1 MKRIALVVMAVVAV
15 AVGGPAVAGQDDG
28 ARRVR
33 EILASR
39 RITLD
44 FQNARLGEVIAYLQE
59 FSGLNFHIDAEA
71 GKDRDDDRISLKVKD
86 VSLRTAL
93 KLVLNPRD
101 LGCIYRDGVIVVT
114 TKARLAA
121 RTVTRAYD
129 IRDLQFQLQDF
140 PGPKFELDYKMPG
153 IDPGLLGQHEDPKGG
168 FDPETL
174 IDLIKT
180 TLQPRSWEDSSEVSI
195 SVAGGVLV
203 VSQSRAVHDELA
215 RFLDLL
221 RQYK

>member
-1 MKRIALVVMAVVAV
+1 MKRIALVVMAVVAL
-15 AVGGPAVAGQDDG
+15 GGPALAGQDDG
-28 ARRVR
+28 ARRAR

-39 RITLD
+39 RISLD

-71 GKDRDDDRISLKVKD
+71 GKDRDDDRITLKVKD

-101 LGCIYRDGVIVVT
+101 LGCVYRDGVIVVT

-121 RTVTRAYD
+121 RTVTRVYD
-129 IRDLQFQLQDF
+129 IRDLQFKLQDF
-140 PGPKFELDYKMPG
+140 PGPKFELDYKQS
-153 IDPGLLGQHEDPKGG
+153 GLDTSILNQFEDPKGG
-168 FDPETL
+168 FETETL

-180 TLQPRSWEDSSEVSI
+180 NLQPRSWEDSGEVSI
-195 SVAGGVLV
+195 SMAGGLLV
-203 VSQSRAVHDELA
+203 VSQTRSVHEELG

>member
-1 MKRIALVVMAVVAV
+1 MKRIASVLMVVLV
-15 AVGGPAVAGQDDG
+15 AVGPAAAGQDDG
-28 ARRVR
+28 ARRAR
-33 EILASR
+33 EILATR

-71 GKDRDDDRISLKVKD
+71 LKDRDDDRITIKVKD
-86 VSLRTAL
+86 VSLRTVL

-101 LGCIYRDGVIVVT
+101 LGCVYRDGVIVVT
-114 TKARLAA
+114 TRTRLAA
-121 RTVTRAYD
+121 STVTRVYD
-129 IRDLQFQLQDF
+129 IRDLMFQLQDF
-140 PGPKFELDYKMPG
+140 PGPKFELDYKQS
-153 IDPGLLGQHEDPKGG
+153 GLDTSILNQFEDPKGG
-168 FDPETL
+168 FPADTL
-174 IDLIKT
+174 VDLIKT
-180 TLQPRSWEDSSEVSI
+180 TVQPRSWDESGEVSI
-195 SVAGGVLV
+195 TTLTGLLV

>member
-1 MKRIALVVMAVVAV
+1 MKRIASVLMVVLV
-15 AVGGPAVAGQDDG
+15 AVGPAAAGQDDG
-28 ARRVR
+28 ARRAR
-33 EILASR
+33 EILATR

-71 GKDRDDDRISLKVKD
+71 LKDRDDDRITIKVKD

-101 LGCIYRDGVIVVT
+101 LGCVYRDGVIVVT
-114 TKARLAA
+114 TRTRLAA
-121 RTVTRAYD
+121 STVTRVYD
-129 IRDLQFQLQDF
+129 IRDLMFQLQDF
-140 PGPKFELDYKMPG
+140 PGPKFELDYKQS
-153 IDPGLLGQHEDPKGG
+153 GLDTSILNQFEDPKGG
-168 FDPETL
+168 FPADTL
-174 IDLIKT
+174 VDLIKT
-180 TLQPRSWEDSSEVSI
+180 TVQPRSWDESGEVSI
-195 SVAGGVLV
+195 TTLTGLLV

>member
-1 MKRIALVVMAVVAV
+1 MKHMSLVVMAFVAV
-15 AVGGPAVAGQDDG
+15 VGPVMAVQDDG

-44 FQNARLGEVIAYLQE
+44 FQGARLSEVIAYFQE

-71 GKDRDDDRISLKVKD
+71 GRDRDEDRIAIKVKD

-101 LGCIYRDGVIVVT
+101 LGCVYRDGVLVVT

-121 RTVTRAYD
+121 STVTRVYD

-153 IDPGLLGQHEDPKGG
+153 IDAGLLGQHEDPKGG
-168 FDPETL
+168 FDSETL

-180 TLQPRSWEDSSEVSI
+180 NLDPRSWEDGAEVSI
-195 SVAGGVLV
+195 SVAGGLLV
-203 VSQSRAVHDELA
+203 VSQSRSIHEELA

>member
-1 MKRIALVVMAVVAV
+1 MAV
-15 AVGGPAVAGQDDG
+15 QDDG

-33 EILASR
+33 EILGSR

-44 FQNARLGEVIAYLQE
+44 FQGARLSEVIAYFQE

-71 GKDRDDDRISLKVKD
+71 GRDRDEDRITIKVKD

-101 LGCIYRDGVIVVT
+101 LGCVYRDGVLVVT

-121 RTVTRAYD
+121 STVTRVYD

-153 IDPGLLGQHEDPKGG
+153 IDAGLLGQHEDPKGG
-168 FDPETL
+168 FDSETL

-180 TLQPRSWEDSSEVSI
+180 NLDPRSWEDGAEVSI
-195 SVAGGVLV
+195 SVAGGLLV
-203 VSQSRAVHDELA
+203 VSQSRSIHEELA